1 MKILLLAILCLLSH
15 TKAKHLLIETDDS
28 DVKLEAAAAE
38 IIGGAGDEDME
49 EAVEDAAEE
58 VMEKAAEEAAVKA
71 VEKAVEKAAEDAV
84 EKAPEEAVKKVAV
97 KAVKEGILD
106 GQDGEDFGHAVSQ
119 GLNRHK

>member
-58 VMEKAAEEAAVKA
+58 VMEKAAEEAAEKA
-71 VEKAVEKAAEDAV
+71 AEEAVEKAAEEAV
-84 EKAPEEAVKKVAV
+84 EKALEEPVKKVAV
-97 KAVKEGILD
+97 KAVKEEFFE
-106 GQDGEDFGHAVSQ
+106 GQDGDNFMAPMS
-119 GLNRHK
+119 RHK